1 VRVRLLCGGK
11 HGISSWDVLDTFASL
26 RVLSHMDVKVRK
38 QKNYRLH
45 AKLIIVDDK
54 AALIGSMNID
64 RSAFDLRRELGAVVT
79 AKAAVQLLGKVFE
92 SDWDLSHHYDAP
104 DPLLSLEH
112 VEDDFPHDPALEHE

>member
-1 VRVRLLCGGK
+1 MRSGSRV
-11 HGISSWDVLDTFASL
+11 
-26 RVLSHMDVKVRK
+26 
-38 QKNYRLH
+38 
-45 AKLIIVDDK
+45 
-54 AALIGSMNID
+54 